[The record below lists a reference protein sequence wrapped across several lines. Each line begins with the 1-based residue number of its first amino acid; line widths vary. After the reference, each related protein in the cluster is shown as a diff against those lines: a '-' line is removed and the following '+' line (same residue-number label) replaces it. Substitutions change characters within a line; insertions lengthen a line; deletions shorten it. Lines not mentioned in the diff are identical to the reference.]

1 MSAEKVPYP
10 ELDCALAMSKA
21 RGNLNFLVNRI
32 KEEWHETHTTAQA
45 VQDAHSAL
53 VEAQPGLFIS
63 SYRLVLFVMITIERG
78 LDF

>member
-1 MSAEKVPYP
+1 MSAERVPYP

-45 VQDAHSAL
+45 VQDAHAAL
-53 VEAQPGLFIS
+53 IEAQKE
-63 SYRLVLFVMITIERG
+63 YEKVLTLLRNSTNVNV
-78 LDF
+78 